1 MTILAKILTQG
12 KGSLR
17 AVLLLGLHVLC
28 TFFIT
33 TSLFAESGSTEPI
46 DAVILLDGSGSML
59 LTDSQKL
66 RLDGART
73 FIDGLKDSDRIA
85 LVEFAEGAK
94 EIRGLTDRSQSDAV
108 KLDLAKVGDTGEYTD
123 LLVGI
128 EKAREILV
136 RDGRSDARKIIV
148 LISDGK
154 MDPKPEVATSDA
166 QTQKLFSTE
175 IPNLKTLNIEVHTL
189 AFSELADQKLLAD
202 IATLSGGSSR
212 FTPDATGLVQAF
224 AGLSSSFVSK
234 PAEAPLV
241 VVDKQEPEK
250 TKITGNVSKIFPV
263 AEGIEQVTF
272 YINRGE
278 SSGITI
284 TSPTGVSM
292 NAEDTPSNTNWFTGE
307 DFDLVTINKPDP
319 GDWGVAGIQSKENF
333 ATALTN
339 LKLSVEWSSNEVSV
353 DEPVKV
359 EAKFFESRKPITLPQ
374 LSRTLTYSFQVI
386 PTDRISE
393 PIIRGTLHD
402 DGEAGD
408 DKADDGVYAAEF
420 TLEEAGAYRL
430 LLNAQGPTLAR
441 EHQANFKVTPRLL
454 TLSLF
459 DGLATSPSVGHAGE
473 GAEHGHDH
481 GDSHGEQKEES
492 EKDEQASSAGAEGT
506 YFRVALSPSGQAV
519 KERIVKLKAT
529 NSGGATFTI
538 SIPGT
543 KNEQSEFMIPISS
556 LPSAGTYEI
565 QAQLGGSLRGRLVSA
580 RSNSISYTYTGPEQ
594 VINIEATGAKKP
606 KKKISELAPGV
617 PIGGIFFLTLI
628 NGLCAM
634 MAMNMLKKGLSN
646 VVVEEERYVPP
657 EAAIKMIAELDKR
670 VAVTEFSFTNPAFSP
685 EKIEKILAAAAVSE
699 SDLQGASSKVA
710 SNESSAQDTTIIT
723 PAASDTV
730 PPAVTLPPD
739 PITPAEANEK
749 VESEVDDETKKL
761 LEQLGQQL
769 GTDKE

>member
-1 MTILAKILTQG
+1 MTIFAKFLTKG
-12 KGSLR
+12 KDTLSTALR
-17 AVLLLGLHVLC
+17 VGRLLLY

-33 TSLFAESGSTEPI
+33 SIASAESGSTEPI
-46 DAVILLDGSGSML
+46 DAVLLLDGSGSML
-59 LTDSQKL
+59 LTDPQKL

-85 LVEFAEGAK
+85 LVEFAETAK
-94 EIRGLTDRSQSDAV
+94 EIRGLTDRTQSDAV

-128 EKAREILV
+128 QKAREVLV
-136 RDGRSDARKIIV
+136 RDGRTDARKVVV

-154 MDPKPEVATSDA
+154 MDPKPEIATPEA
-166 QTQKLFSTE
+166 QTQKLFSEE
-175 IPNLKTLNIEVHTL
+175 IPGLKTLNIEVHTL
-189 AFSELADQKLLAD
+189 AFSDLADQKLLAD
-202 IATLSGGSSR
+202 VAALTGGSSR
-212 FTPDATGLVQAF
+212 FAPDASGLAQAF
-224 AGLSSSFVSK
+224 AGLTS
-234 PAEAPLV
+234 AV
-241 VVDKQEPEK
+241 VVKPKEEVKAPEQKQEVEK
-250 TKITGNVSKIFPV
+250 AKVIGNVSKIFPV

-284 TSPTGVSM
+284 TSPTGQVMS
-292 NAEDTPSNTNWFTGE
+292 ADDLLENTYWFKGE
-307 DFDLVTINKPDP
+307 DFDLVTVNKPDP

-339 LKLSVEWSSNEVSV
+339 LKLAVEWSSNEVSV

-408 DKADDGVYAAEF
+408 SKADDGVYAAEF
-420 TLEEAGAYRL
+420 TLDEAGAYRL
-430 LLNAQGPTLAR
+430 LLNAQGPTLSR

-459 DGLATSPSVGHAGE
+459 E
-473 GAEHGHDH
+473 GAASSHSGHESSH
-481 GDSHGEQKEES
+481 GDKNEHEEEES
-492 EKDEQASSAGAEGT
+492 NQESSTEGEESL
-506 YFRVALSPSGQAV
+506 YFRIALSPSGQAV
-519 KERIVKLKAT
+519 RERIVKLKAT

-538 SIPGT
+538 SIPGV
-543 KNEQSEFMIPISS
+543 KNEQSEFMIPVNS

-594 VINIEATGAKKP
+594 VINLEENAAKKT
-606 KKKISELAPGV
+606 KKKISDIAPGF

-634 MAMNMLKKGLSN
+634 VAMNMLKKGLAN

-670 VAVTEFSFTNPAFSP
+670 VAVTELNLTSPAFAP
-685 EKIEKILAAAAVSE
+685 DKIEKILAAAAMTE
-699 SDLQGASSKVA
+699 SDLQGAAAKISSEEA
-710 SNESSAQDTTIIT
+710 SKPQDTTIVA
-723 PAASDTV
+723 PAE
-730 PPAVTLPPD
+730 PPTLAEVAAALPPE